1 MPVALDPSAEGECT
15 QLGEEKMAISFPFEF
30 VDLGVPVPFV
40 ILPNPDFPTDT
51 KPVCILENQ
60 GVPPGPDNFI
70 TTGALP
76 FPNDPDPW
84 SLTFRWATAGPPVGG
99 EWQLDAFLEG
109 ISAGAGN
116 ITVPGLPSIIPGG
129 SPKRYEVNI
138 GIPAGAITAASP
150 GVFLFRLYAT
160 LRWAELP
167 LPPRVRVAGRAVG
180 PLIEFYY
187 PA

>member
-1 MPVALDPSAEGECT
+1 
-15 QLGEEKMAISFPFEF
+15 MATSFPFEF
-30 VDLGVPVPFV
+30 VDLGVPVPFK
-40 ILPNPDFPTDT
+40 ILPNPDFPAETE
-51 KPVCILENQ
+51 PVCILENQ
-60 GVPPGPDNFI
+60 GVPPGPDTFI

-84 SLTFRWATAGPPVGG
+84 SLTFHWATAGPPILG

-109 ISAGAGN
+109 ISAGVAN
-116 ITVPGLPSIIPGG
+116 ITVPAAVPGTFPFIVPGG
-129 SPKRYEVNI
+129 SPKHYNVTM
-138 GIPAGAITAASP
+138 GIPAGAIKATAP

-167 LPPRVRVAGRAVG
+167 GPRARVSGRAIG
-180 PLIEFYY
+180 PLMDFYF